1 MEPLKGLGNRFEK
14 RFMGGANATS
24 YKGQERK
31 EKVGTQECK
40 KKQAIPRND
49 KFFPFLEG
57 KVRD

>member
-40 KKQAIPRND
+40 KVAIPRND
-49 KFFPFLEG
+49 KISSFVEG
-57 KVRD
+57 TVRD